1 MASRNIALLLVLLIA
16 FAGVAANAQN
26 VKRVPVSPTSPASG
40 QQMFTTYCAVCHGTE
55 GKGNGPAATAL
66 KKTPA
71 NLTELTARNG
81 GKFPEL
87 KVFDTIKG
95 DLETPAHGSR
105 DMPIWGTVFQ
115 GLGHGSQGEVQLRIS
130 NLTAYVQSIQGK

>member
-16 FAGVAANAQN
+16 FAGVAANAQTI
-26 VKRVPVSPTSPASG
+26 KRVPASPTSPAAG
-40 QQMFTTYCAVCHGTE
+40 QEMFNTYCAACHGSE
-55 GKGNGPAATAL
+55 GKGNGPAASAM

-87 KVFDTIKG
+87 KVFGMIKG
-95 DLETPAHGSR
+95 DMDTPSHGSR
-105 DMPIWGTVFQ
+105 DMPVWGSVFSSM
-115 GLGHGSQGEVQLRIS
+115 GKGSQGEVQLRIS
-130 NLTAYVQSIQGK
+130 NLTAYVQSIQAK

>member
-1 MASRNIALLLVLLIA
+1 MASRKLALLLVLLIA
-16 FAGVAANAQN
+16 FAGVAANAQT

-40 QQMFTTYCAVCHGTE
+40 QEMFTTYCAACHGSE

-71 NLTELTARNG
+71 NLTELTQRNG

-87 KVFDTIKG
+87 RVYGTIKG
-95 DLETPAHGSR
+95 DVETPAHGSR
-105 DMPIWGTVFQ
+105 DMPIWGSVFSAMSR
-115 GLGHGSQGEVQLRIS
+115 GTQGEVQMRIA
-130 NLTAYVQSIQGK
+130 NLTAYVQSIQAK